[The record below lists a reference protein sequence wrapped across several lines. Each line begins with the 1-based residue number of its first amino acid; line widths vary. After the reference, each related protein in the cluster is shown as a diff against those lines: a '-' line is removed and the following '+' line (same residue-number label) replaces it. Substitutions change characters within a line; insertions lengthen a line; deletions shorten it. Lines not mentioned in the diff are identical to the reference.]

1 MDVLRYRNGKQQNQ
15 WTEQDIYFMQQALK
29 CAQTAQKKDEV
40 PIGAVIVKD
49 NKIIAKGYNKS
60 ITLKDTTAHAE
71 IVAIRKACKKLN
83 NYRLTDCSIYV
94 TIEPCSMCMGALVLA
109 RMKNLYFGAKDI
121 KAGAC
126 GSIVDISKAKTNHK
140 IKIYSGLLEQDCAK
154 IIKEFFKNKRK
165 NAKRFEV

>member
-1 MDVLRYRNGKQQNQ
+1 MKEEKECF
-15 WTEQDIYFMQQALK
+15 TKQDIYFMQQALK
-29 CAQTAQKKDEV
+29 CAKTAQEKDEV

-71 IVAIRKACKKLN
+71 IIAIRKACKRLN
-83 NYRLTDCSIYV
+83 NYRLNDCSIYV
-94 TIEPCSMCMGALVLA
+94 TIEPCSMCMGALILA
-109 RMKNLYFGAKDI
+109 RIKNLYFGAKDI

-126 GSIVDISKAKTNHK
+126 GSILDISKAKTNHK
-140 IKIYSGLLEQDCAK
+140 IKIYGGLLEQDCAK

>member
-1 MDVLRYRNGKQQNQ
+1 MKQKT
-15 WTEQDIYFMQQALK
+15 WTEKDIYFMQQALK
-29 CAQTAQKKDEV
+29 CAEKAQEKDEV

-83 NYRLTDCSIYV
+83 NYRLNDCSIYV
-94 TIEPCSMCMGALVLA
+94 TIEPCSMCMGSLILA
-109 RMKNLYFGAKDI
+109 RIKNLYFGAKDI

-126 GSIVDISKAKTNHK
+126 GSILDISKAKTNHK
-140 IKIYSGLLEQDCAK
+140 IKIYGGLLEQDCAT
-154 IIKEFFKNKRK
+154 IIKKFFKNKRT
-165 NAKRFEV
+165 RG

>member
-1 MDVLRYRNGKQQNQ
+1 MKQNL

-29 CAQTAQKKDEV
+29 CAETAQDKDEV

-83 NYRLTDCSIYV
+83 NYRLNYCSMYV
-94 TIEPCSMCMGALVLA
+94 TIEPCSMCMGALILA
-109 RMKNLYFGAKDI
+109 RVKNLYFGAKDI

-126 GSIVDISKAKTNHK
+126 GSIVDIPKTKTNHK
-140 IKIYSGLLEQDCAK
+140 IKIYSGLLEQDCAR

-165 NAKRFEV
+165 AF

>member
-1 MDVLRYRNGKQQNQ
+1 MKKEQ

-29 CAQTAQKKDEV
+29 CAEKAQEKDEV
-40 PIGAVIVKD
+40 PIGAVVVKN

-71 IVAIRKACKKLN
+71 IVAIRRACKKLN
-83 NYRLTDCSIYV
+83 NYRLNDCSIYV

-109 RMKNLYFGAKDI
+109 RIKNLYFGAKDI

-126 GSIVDISKAKTNHK
+126 GSILDISKAKTNHK
-140 IKIYSGLLEQDCAK
+140 IEIYSGLLEQDCAR
-154 IIKEFFKNKRK
+154 IIKEFFKNKR
-165 NAKRFEV
+165 NNNS